1 MLSIA
6 ASGCTNTTEPG
17 TPGVRFIAGANL
29 SDTIEAVPL
38 QAVVVEVRDQRGAIA
53 AGTPVRFEVR
63 QSLGAWPMRV
73 TPATGTA
80 FTGIAAMTADSR
92 GRASV
97 VLQLGIRAGPAVLV
111 VTAPELAMVESTT
124 VMIKPG
130 SPVQFSITPADT
142 ALYVGGHYTPRAA
155 SVDRYWN
162 VVDKNVPVTL
172 SNPSGAVT
180 IAGNAATGTAIG
192 RGSVTVAVGGGQY
205 LLMVSVVPH
214 GTLGVHTPVGL
225 ATVALDGSQLHILN
239 SDASGMTSWSPNG
252 SQLAYDLAPSYGY
265 GAPVRVSDMSG
276 TARAVS
282 TMFGSATV
290 QLAPSYSPTGDWVY
304 FSALTGAPESFRL
317 YRAHLDGTGT
327 ELVPNASP
335 EDDFYQSISP
345 DGTHLVYV
353 RRTGAAMDYLR
364 VLDVRT
370 GAVDKIDVRG
380 HSPAWAPTG
389 NTIAYVDMQAG
400 WVIKLMQSDGSNRRQ
415 LSAPFVTYERGLAW
429 SPDGHWLVARN
440 SQSQQLDLIE
450 VDTGLTLP
458 LGYSYRMAFPAWK
471 P

>member
-162 VVDKNVPVTL
+162 VVDNNVPVTL

-225 ATVALDGSQLHILN
+225 ATVALDGSQKHIE
-239 SDASGMTSWSPNG
+239 
-252 SQLAYDLAPSYGY
+252 QRRVRYD
-265 GAPVRVSDMSG
+265 
-276 TARAVS
+276 
-282 TMFGSATV
+282 
-290 QLAPSYSPTGDWVY
+290 Q
-304 FSALTGAPESFRL
+304 
-317 YRAHLDGTGT
+317 
-327 ELVPNASP
+327 
-335 EDDFYQSISP
+335 
-345 DGTHLVYV
+345 
-353 RRTGAAMDYLR
+353 
-364 VLDVRT
+364 
-370 GAVDKIDVRG
+370 
-380 HSPAWAPTG
+380 
-389 NTIAYVDMQAG
+389 
-400 WVIKLMQSDGSNRRQ
+400 
-415 LSAPFVTYERGLAW
+415 
-429 SPDGHWLVARN
+429 LVA
-440 SQSQQLDLIE
+440 
-450 VDTGLTLP
+450 
-458 LGYSYRMAFPAWK
+458 
-471 P
+471 